1 MTKTQTALLLAC
13 FGGDQSELIREIDSH
28 WREVNQE
35 KRGGDGGDK
44 RRLAVSSLMEY
55 QNLKCQKNKRRGQ
68 DETKRVGHS
77 VRGGCKGD
85 WASFMGRPK
94 E

>member
-13 FGGDQSELIREIDSH
+13 FGGGDQSELIREIDSH

-44 RRLAVSSLMEY
+44 TEISCFIFNGISKPQMSEE
-55 QNLKCQKNKRRGQ
+55 QKKRAR
-68 DETKRVGHS
+68 
-77 VRGGCKGD
+77 
-85 WASFMGRPK
+85 
-94 E
+94 

>member
-1 MTKTQTALLLAC
+1 MKKTQTGLLLAC
-13 FGGDQSELIREIDSH
+13 FGGGDQSELIREIDSH

-55 QNLKCQKNKRRGQ
+55 QNLKCRKNKREGKM
-68 DETKRVGHS
+68 KRKERS
-77 VRGGCKGD
+77 VSERRMQG
-85 WASFMGRPK
+85 
-94 E
+94 

>member
-1 MTKTQTALLLAC
+1 MKKTQTALLLAC
-13 FGGDQSELIREIDSH
+13 FGGGDQSELIREIDSH

-55 QNLKCQKNKRRGQ
+55 QNLKRRKNKREGKM
-68 DETKRVGHS
+68 KRKERS
-77 VRGGCKGD
+77 VSERRMQG
-85 WASFMGRPK
+85 
-94 E
+94 

>member
-1 MTKTQTALLLAC
+1 MKKTLIGLLLAC
-13 FGGDQSELIREIDSH
+13 FGGGDQSELIRKIDSH

-55 QNLKCQKNKRRGQ
+55 QNLKCQKGRWKSKKKGK
-68 DETKRVGHS
+68 DETKRAVS
-77 VRGGCKGD
+77 Q
-85 WASFMGRPK
+85 
-94 E
+94 